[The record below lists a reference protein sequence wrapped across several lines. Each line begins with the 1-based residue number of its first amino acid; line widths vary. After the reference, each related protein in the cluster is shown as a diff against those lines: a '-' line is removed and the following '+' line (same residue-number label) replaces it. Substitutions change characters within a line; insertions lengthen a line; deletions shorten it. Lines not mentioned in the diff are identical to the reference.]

1 MNLKTLSK
9 KKFAVVSKR
18 RSQNMAVKKLALKLM
33 PKLEQCQD
41 CLGQRVKDSNY
52 HCES

>member
-18 RSQNMAVKKLALKLM
+18 RSQNFRIHKIAEKIM
-33 PKLEQCQD
+33 PKV
-41 CLGQRVKDSNY
+41 GSK
-52 HCES
+52 